1 MEFVNFL
8 NLIQTIVND
17 ALVVKKKFSKILL
30 TKNNMFSEPWSCGE
44 LYCYKEIFREFSSSL

>member
-1 MEFVNFL
+1 MEFVSFL

-17 ALVVKKKFSKILL
+17 ATSYQKVFSKILL